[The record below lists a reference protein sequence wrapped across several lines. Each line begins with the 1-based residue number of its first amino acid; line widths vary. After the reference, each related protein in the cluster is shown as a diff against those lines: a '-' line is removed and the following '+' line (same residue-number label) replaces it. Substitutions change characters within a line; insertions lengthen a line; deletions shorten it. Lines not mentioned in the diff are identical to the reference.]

1 MAHRFLITCC
11 LLILLGCSSSEIT
24 SLDDL
29 GVSDWAALQAKLA
42 ADVPQTLRP
51 DESVYDRILDSRT
64 AKAVNT
70 RGTRSLWLSMC
81 SSGEPLVSLLGFRC
95 VAENLPDDSFQA
107 ALATLANR
115 GSNSLYAFA
124 EPLRCVNEAKASD
137 ENKAAFTQ
145 FVTDPKNGNLKLNE
159 VTAFLD
165 ETFLYDWAVGADL
178 SSVPASVQTLAVGQ
192 VYSVSNDKGSVI
204 PDSVAATFN
213 SFEKHSGDRLA
224 VFVWYAPASIDEP
237 RLRDAIERLL
247 QDDEVSTGMYQL
259 ALHQRID
266 FIKNH
271 IDTAKLQLSPAHQ
284 QRYDGFRESAGKRNG
299 A

>member
-1 MAHRFLITCC
+1 MIASSIPERQKRCIRVERAHC
-11 LLILLGCSSSEIT
+11 GCQCVVPASHLSHCS
-24 SLDDL
+24 
-29 GVSDWAALQAKLA
+29 GFGALQKTY
-42 ADVPQTLRP
+42 QTIH
-51 DESVYDRILDSRT
+51 S
-64 AKAVNT
+64 
-70 RGTRSLWLSMC
+70 
-81 SSGEPLVSLLGFRC
+81 
-95 VAENLPDDSFQA
+95 
-107 ALATLANR
+107 LANR